1 MTNLTKSR
9 RQFTALQKQE
19 AVDLCLSEGLS
30 CSAVAQRLGIPIS
43 SLSKWVRQARID
55 RGDFGPPEQG
65 QLTSDERAELAQL
78 RKENRELS
86 DAAGNRWSRLIAS
99 TGVTT
104 FRYEARI
111 ELSDSSDPVVAVAM
125 ASAVQGLPLDTYP
138 LLNPSSY
145 CDMTSLMTFA
155 WDTFVAVPADWGQ
168 VQA

>member
-1 MTNLTKSR
+1 MW
-9 RQFTALQKQE
+9 
-19 AVDLCLSEGLS
+19 LS
-30 CSAVAQRLGIPIS
+30 PD
-43 SLSKWVRQARID
+43 RIY
-55 RGDFGPPEQG
+55 
-65 QLTSDERAELAQL
+65 EL
-78 RKENRELS
+78 LS

-99 TGVTT
+99 TGFTT